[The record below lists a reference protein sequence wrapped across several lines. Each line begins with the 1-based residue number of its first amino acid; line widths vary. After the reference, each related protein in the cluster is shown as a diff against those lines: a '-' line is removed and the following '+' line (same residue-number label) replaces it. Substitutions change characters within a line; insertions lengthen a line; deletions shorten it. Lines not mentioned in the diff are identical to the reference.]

1 MLAPDTLLQNRY
13 LVVRPIGK
21 GGMGA
26 VYLAKD
32 QRLRSTVA
40 LKETFFED
48 EHLRKAFER
57 EAALLANLR
66 HPALPRVIDHFNE
79 GQGQFL
85 VMEFIAGSDLEEM
98 FKSRGGAFSQ
108 TEVLGWADQLLDA
121 LDYLHTQE
129 PPIIHRD
136 IKPQNLK
143 LTSRGQ
149 IILLDFGLAKGSA
162 GEMSKVGGAGS
173 ILGYTPTYAP
183 IEQIHSTGTDPR
195 SDLYSL
201 AATLY
206 HLITGATPP
215 DALSRAS
222 AVIGGQPDPLRPAHE
237 INPQVSPAVSA
248 VLARAMSLHSEQRQ
262 ATAAELRRELS
273 EAGRSQVSSG
283 DLATI
288 IVPPNE
294 AAAVNKQSTL
304 VQESV
309 VTVTDAPADPRP
321 QATPAPIVSHQSVTD
336 SESLKITPMSAG
348 AVAPAAM
355 AGSSRKANRLPLI
368 ISGIV
373 VLLVAGIAIAMIA
386 ANNSVA
392 PDSTSNKA
400 ATAQPSPVSNANTQ
414 TKQQAVP
421 QPSKSES
428 SSNTAAVPQP
438 QKAES
443 TPPEKKP
450 EIKRPVNE
458 SRPTPIR
465 DAIRE
470 RVKARRGY

>member
-79 GQGQFL
+79 DQGQFL
-85 VMEFIAGSDLEEM
+85 VMEFIGGEDLEEM
-98 FKSRGGAFSQ
+98 FKSRQGAFSQ
-108 TEVLGWADQLLDA
+108 KEVLGWADQLLDA

-149 IILLDFGLAKGSA
+149 IVLLDFGLAKGSA
-162 GEMSKVGGAGS
+162 GEMSKVAGTGS

-183 IEQIHSTGTDPR
+183 LEQIHSTGTDPR

-201 AATLY
+201 SATLY
-206 HLITGATPP
+206 HLLTGATPP

-222 AVIGGQPDPLRPAHE
+222 AVIGGHTDPLRPAHE

-248 VLARAMSLHSEQRQ
+248 ALAHAMALHSEQRP
-262 ATAAELRRELS
+262 ATASEMRRELS
-273 EAGRSQVSSG
+273 EASLTPAISGSS
-283 DLATI
+283 DMATV
-288 IVPPNE
+288 IVPQGE
-294 AAAVNKQSTL
+294 ASPALNQSTQ
-304 VQESV
+304 VQESM
-309 VTVTDAPADPRP
+309 VTVIDAPVESRP
-321 QATPAPIVSHQSVTD
+321 QATPAPPLPPVSVQPLTD
-336 SESLKITPMSAG
+336 SARRKTTPVRPHEAT
-348 AVAPAAM
+348 PALSEHPA
-355 AGSSRKANRLPLI
+355 RRANRMPLI
-368 ISGIV
+368 AGGLAL
-373 VLLVAGIAIAMIA
+373 LLVAGIAIALIA
-386 ANNSVA
+386 ANNSGA
-392 PDSTSNKA
+392 SDAGSNKA
-400 ATAQPSPVSNANTQ
+400 GAQSPPSTNANSQNKTQ
-414 TKQQAVP
+414 PAPQAS
-421 QPSKSES
+421 QKSES
-428 SSNTAAVPQP
+428 SSNSSNVASQPAKAAPTRQ
-438 QKAES
+438 ES
-443 TPPEKKP
+443 KPATPVK
-450 EIKRPVNE
+450 
-458 SRPTPIR
+458 
-465 DAIRE
+465 DAIKE
-470 RVKARRGY
+470 RVKARRVY